1 MTTCR
6 RILVVDDDAD
16 IQVLT
21 RTVLASAKYDVST
34 ASNGRQAIEAI
45 RASTFDLVLLDVNMP
60 EMTGWE
66 TLRLLRADPVLAD
79 LPVVMFSVKG
89 EIRDKVHAMQE
100 GAIDYITKPFVV
112 DELLARVKRLL
123 QPSDPPR
130 ADDAGGVAAR
140 R

>member
-1 MTTCR
+1 MTSCR
-6 RILVVDDDAD
+6 RILVVDDDTD
-16 IQVLT
+16 IQALT
-21 RTVLASAKYDVST
+21 STVLASADYDVST

-66 TLRLLRADPVLAD
+66 ALRLLRADPVLAD

-100 GAIDYITKPFVV
+100 GAVDYITKPFVV

-123 QPSDPPR
+123 QPSKPQAPMTR
-130 ADDAGGVAAR
+130 EA
-140 R
+140 